1 MSFEF
6 SENSLSDDAQIY
18 LDRYTSYIV
27 RQKGGDNHLHAKFI
41 SETSKVVVGS
51 TNPVLDELQSDVRID
66 DTISQWNK
74 AYRVVL
80 AFLRK
85 HQMTETLH
93 VMRQE
98 YPNVPKQTGFSK
110 SNELDHYFHKL
121 IQTNLEVTQYK
132 TVQDKIEEFSEL
144 LGMKYVP
151 ETEPAWTNIEL
162 STVPDDQE
170 LSLSSTT
177 MDSTLD
183 DNIEHAQEEMKNW
196 GKKRIKVKVPKEPQ
210 PPQRIRVRVRKHNE
224 NGETYVHQ
232 HERPKDEIIG
242 TRVVKTTER
251 KVSPGGTPRVITKT
265 KIIKLK
271 PHYVPPPKG
280 YYASKSQATT
290 RTGAPP
296 ELTNQSLTNPR
307 VTNTNNSN
315 RPQSVHSSE
324 PELEDFDFGTSLDN
338 IPKITNTSTQN
349 TNDRRAPIIA
359 QGNNQMNQKPSQK
372 DSFNHSS
379 QSKESRD
386 KLSNVTPNSLQNQR
400 RSLSV
405 DSFPFQ
411 SDSDSDDDEIMTLPE
426 NHSPSALDK
435 LQMFIDDAS
444 VKKPFNTLDGD
455 NPVFRRQITKNR
467 TLDGFV
473 LKKPG
478 KRYKDGTLMR
488 KRIND
493 PIARV
498 ARNSITSSGEF
509 DPGYSR
515 HSTSGRASNAS
526 RSSTRSIS
534 IDSGS
539 HKSGYSQSG
548 SYYSSDYSID

>member
-1 MSFEF
+1 MSSEF
-6 SENSLSDDAQIY
+6 SQNNLSDDAQIY
-18 LDRYTSYIV
+18 LDRYTTYIV

-51 TNPVLDELQSDVRID
+51 TNPLLDELQSNVRID

-74 AYRVVL
+74 AYRIVL

-85 HQMTETLH
+85 YQMTETLH

-110 SNELDHYFHKL
+110 THELEHTFHEL
-121 IQTNLEVTQYK
+121 IQTNLEYTQHK
-132 TVQDKIEEFSEL
+132 TVQDKIEEFSDL
-144 LGMKYVP
+144 LGMKYIP

-232 HERPKDEIIG
+232 HERPKENEIIG

-280 YYASKSQATT
+280 YYASKSQAAT
-290 RTGAPP
+290 RTGIPT
-296 ELTNQSLTNPR
+296 EVTNPNI
-307 VTNTNNSN
+307 TNPSK
-315 RPQSVHSSE
+315 SIHSSE
-324 PELEDFDFGTSLDN
+324 PELEEFDFGTSLDN
-338 IPKITNTSTQN
+338 IPKITNTSTTQN
-349 TNDRRAPIIA
+349 TKDGRAPIIN
-359 QGNNQMNQKPSQK
+359 QGNQIPTKQVQQ
-372 DSFNHSS
+372 DS
-379 QSKESRD
+379 QSKDS
-386 KLSNVTPNSLQNQR
+386 KGQVIAPNSLQNR

-411 SDSDSDDDEIMTLPE
+411 SESESDDDEIMTLPE
-426 NHSPSALDK
+426 NHSPTTLDK
-435 LQMFIDDAS
+435 LQMFIDDNNM
-444 VKKPFNTLDGD
+444 KKPFNTMDGD

-498 ARNSITSSGEF
+498 SRNSISSSGEF
-509 DPGYSR
+509 DSGSVR
-515 HSTSGRASNAS
+515 KSNSGRASNAS
-526 RSSTRSIS
+526 RSSTRSLS
-534 IDSGS
+534 IDSRS
-539 HKSGYSQSG
+539 NKSIESYS
-548 SYYSSDYSID
+548 YSSSSYSYIDD